1 MPSVRSVCTQ
11 VRLGQLTSGQKTVTM
26 KLLSDYVYT
35 FPTTRVNVTRYLLGS
50 VVVNDDDLL
59 LLLVVGGGGVL
70 LLLVHVVVVVLLLL
84 LLRLLLFLL
93 AESTQQGS

>member
-70 LLLVHVVVVVLLLL
+70 LLVVHVVVVLLLL

>member
-11 VRLGQLTSGQKTVTM
+11 VRSGQLTSGQKTVTM

-70 LLLVHVVVVVLLLL
+70 LLVVHVVVVVLLL